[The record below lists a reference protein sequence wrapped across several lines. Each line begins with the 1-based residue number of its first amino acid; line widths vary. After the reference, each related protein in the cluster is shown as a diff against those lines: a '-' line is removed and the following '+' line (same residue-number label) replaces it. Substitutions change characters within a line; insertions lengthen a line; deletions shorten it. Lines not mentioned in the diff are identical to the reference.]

1 MARLASVLTALLL
14 LSAPLEAQTLR
25 DRVTGLFTFGTCGE
39 PLCLTVTP
47 AHGRHFIPELV
58 QGNENLI
65 GFLSDAIGASIGSI
79 PLSSA
84 SGGST
89 FQFVNG
95 APVQTSVSAGPIF
108 GERALTLGRHRLLL
122 GANVTRFSFQSLRG
136 VPLDDIEFN
145 FTHQNVGSPALGD
158 PEFENDVLQV
168 RSSVDFDLTAGT
180 VYGTYGL
187 LDWLDLGVALPVV
200 HAGFSGSSQ
209 ALLFPF
215 EGTDT
220 PHELSPGSITARA
233 ADSGSATGIG
243 DVAVRVKAKLPT
255 SGRVGA
261 AILGD
266 VRLPTGDEENF
277 LGSGY
282 TAVRALGILS
292 ARLRDFSPHLN
303 AGFLYRSEASIDNA
317 VLVTAGFDQL
327 ITPEVTLAFDI
338 LSEWEVGSE
347 GLAVPA
353 PVVFTAP
360 YQRSVEAT
368 TIPDMRDDVINATLG
383 AKFLLGGGV
392 TAVIDGLAPLNRGG
406 LRPDWGLTVGLE
418 RSF

>member
-1 MARLASVLTALLL
+1 MVRLAWVLSALLL
-14 LSAPLEAQTLR
+14 FSAPLEAQTLR

-58 QGNENLI
+58 EGNQNLI

-95 APVQTSVSAGPIF
+95 APVQTSISAGPIF
-108 GERALTLGRHRLLL
+108 GERASTLGRNRLLL

-136 VPLDDIEFN
+136 VPLNDIEFN

-158 PEFENDVLQV
+158 PGFENDILQV
-168 RSSVDFDLTAGT
+168 RTSVDFDLTAGT
-180 VYGTYGL
+180 LYGTYGL
-187 LDWLDLGVALPVV
+187 LDWLDLGVAVPVV
-200 HAGFSGSSQ
+200 HASFSGTSQ

-215 EGTDT
+215 EGTMT
-220 PHELSPGSITARA
+220 PHELSPGSITAQA
-233 ADSGSATGIG
+233 ADAGSATGIG
-243 DVAVRVKAKLPT
+243 DVAIRVKAKLPT
-255 SGRVGA
+255 DGPIGA
-261 AILGD
+261 GILGD

-282 TAVRALGILS
+282 TTVRALGILS
-292 ARLRDFSPHLN
+292 ARMRDFSPHLN
-303 AGFLYRSEASIDNA
+303 AGFLYRSAAETNNA
-317 VLVTAGFDQL
+317 VLATIGFDQL
-327 ITPEVTLAFDI
+327 ITPNATLAFDI
-338 LSEWEVGSE
+338 LSEWEVGSA
-347 GLAVPA
+347 GLSIPG
-353 PVVFTAP
+353 PVEFTAP
-360 YQRSVEAT
+360 YVRSVEPT
-368 TIPDMRDDVINATLG
+368 TIPDMRDDIVNAALG
-383 AKFLLGGGV
+383 AKFLLGSGV
-392 TAVIDGLAPLNRGG
+392 TAVVDGLVPLNRGG
-406 LRPDWGLTVGLE
+406 LRPDWGLTLGLE

>member
-14 LSAPLEAQTLR
+14 LCAPLQAQTLR
-25 DRVTGLFTFGTCGE
+25 DRVNGLFTFGTCGE

-95 APVQTSVSAGPIF
+95 APVETAVSAGPIF
-108 GERALTLGRHRLLL
+108 GERALTLGRRRLLL
-122 GANVTRFSFQSLRG
+122 GANVTRFAFQSLRG
-136 VPLDDIEFN
+136 VPLNDIEFN

-168 RSSVDFDLTAGT
+168 RTALDFDLTAGT

-187 LDWLDLGVALPVV
+187 LDWLDLGVAVPIV
-200 HAGFSGSSQ
+200 HARFSGTSR

-215 EGTDT
+215 EGTAT
-220 PHELSPGSITARA
+220 PHELSPGSITAQA
-233 ADSGSATGIG
+233 ADDGSATGIG

-255 SGRVGA
+255 AGRVGA

-282 TAVRALGILS
+282 TTVRALGILS
-292 ARLRDFSPHLN
+292 ARLRDFTPHLN
-303 AGFLYRSEASIDNA
+303 AGFLFRSADDVDNA

-327 ITPEVTLAFDI
+327 ISPDVTLSFDV
-338 LSEWEVGSE
+338 LSEWEVGSG
-347 GLAVPA
+347 GLSVPG
-353 PVVFTAP
+353 PVEFSAP

-368 TIPDMRDDVINATLG
+368 TIPDMRDDVVNATLG
-383 AKFLLGGGV
+383 AKILLGGGV
-392 TAVIDGLAPLNRGG
+392 TAVANGLAPLNRGG
-406 LRPDWGLTVGLE
+406 LRPDWGITLGLE